1 MVDIEDIYEEVEA
14 DPEAAKIEARQ
25 RIEEEIANRPPLTYE
40 EKLEELA
47 ELYPTIVNIDVT
59 ADQFLSGIK
68 QPDDLDFDSFMVFI
82 NECAMDLKN
91 HVVDGKFTDIG
102 LIRGRRYLE
111 WSIGLPV
118 EQRIMT
124 IRIALKNYNLPMM
137 GISGELWEKYAHE
150 IIKFVKSTDGPKNET
165 IGERIAREEKEAQE
179 SETSVS

>member
-102 LIRGRRYLE
+102 LIRGRRYME

-118 EQRIMT
+118 EQRILT
-124 IRIALKNYNLPMM
+124 IRTALKNHNLPLREV
-137 GISGELWEKYAHE
+137 GEDVWETYSHE
-150 IIKFVKSTDGPKNET
+150 VVKFVSVTQSHTNET